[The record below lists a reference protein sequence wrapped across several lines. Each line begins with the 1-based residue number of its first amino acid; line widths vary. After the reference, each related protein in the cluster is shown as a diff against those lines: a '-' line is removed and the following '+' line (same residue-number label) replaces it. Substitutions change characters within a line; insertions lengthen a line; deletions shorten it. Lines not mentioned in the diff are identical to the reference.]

1 MKTLSEITLS
11 EIETAIYKKDIYF
24 FNRKEK
30 AMLKGIREFLK
41 DPDNFSAQYYKPII
55 VKDSLRYVYPENQP
69 AYHKDNTCSRLQSN
83 FINFEIPEEV
93 REKGETEIKRFR
105 DFFAE
110 HKHLL
115 ESNIQEFIEKMQA
128 RFFITREINP
138 KSIDYSNSGNE
149 EVKNYSVQDLENEI
163 DEILRQARKFYRDN
177 PDKQEIIKR
186 FGKMTFLAYV
196 HGDIYKNETGLN
208 DAGLKD
214 FLRAY
219 DEKFKKP
226 VKFFLV
232 EYYRLLHNPDMTFT
246 DTLLDKLGFRKCGH
260 CLGENYF
267 EPKDIE
273 QTENE

>member
-24 FNRKEK
+24 FNRKEQ

-41 DPDNFSAQYYKPII
+41 DPDNFSTQYYKPII

-69 AYHKDNTCSRLQSN
+69 AYHKDNTCPRLQSN

-93 REKGETEIKRFR
+93 REKGENEIKRFR
-105 DFFAE
+105 AFFAE

-115 ESNIQEFIEKMQA
+115 ESNIKAFIEKMQA

-149 EVKNYSVQDLENEI
+149 QVKNYSVQDLENEI
-163 DEILRQARKFYRDN
+163 DEILRQAGKFYTDN

-196 HGDIYKNETGLN
+196 HGDIYKNDTGLN
-208 DAGLKD
+208 DSDLKE

-226 VKFFLV
+226 VKNFLV

-267 EPKDIE
+267 EPEVIE
-273 QTENE
+273 QVEKE